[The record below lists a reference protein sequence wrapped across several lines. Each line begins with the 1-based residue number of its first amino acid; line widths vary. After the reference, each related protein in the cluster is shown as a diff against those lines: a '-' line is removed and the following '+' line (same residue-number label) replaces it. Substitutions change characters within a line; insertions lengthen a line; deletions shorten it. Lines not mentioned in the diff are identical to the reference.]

1 MYISY
6 RERERFIFIHYYY
19 IIDNILYMIK
29 YIVHLYIAKF
39 HQFNFMESKT
49 IRSCKTIQVK
59 PIQVYSKYILKNDDE
74 LENGEKTY

>member
-1 MYISY
+1 
-6 RERERFIFIHYYY
+6 
-19 IIDNILYMIK
+19 MIK